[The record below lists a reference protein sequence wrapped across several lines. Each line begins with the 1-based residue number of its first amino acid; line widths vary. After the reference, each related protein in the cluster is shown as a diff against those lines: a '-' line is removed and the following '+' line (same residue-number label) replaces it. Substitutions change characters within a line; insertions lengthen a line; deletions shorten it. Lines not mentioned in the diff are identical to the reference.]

1 MNKHF
6 QSVNITTE
14 DNPNPGY
21 WGYFCSQRV
30 SEDDIKESD
39 SLPESIKSNPYI
51 YKIRNSDD
59 GSHKATIEPKA
70 AINFAGSFI
79 TDEDL
84 FKSFNDEDDKYL
96 SIIKFKCAKKPE

>member
-1 MNKHF
+1 MNKRF
-6 QSVNITTE
+6 QSVNIATE

-21 WGYFCSQRV
+21 WGYFCSQHV
-30 SEDDIKESD
+30 SEDDIKESN
-39 SLPESIKSNPYI
+39 SLPESIKSNPHI

-59 GSHKATIEPKA
+59 DSHKATIEPKA
-70 AINFAGSFI
+70 VINFAGSFI

-84 FKSFNDEDDKYL
+84 FKSFNEEDDKYL